1 MITIERMVEI
11 IANNEITYIK
21 TSPDDSIRVFQQFK
35 CTKERLVGDYPAKYR
50 NDLIGFDLEDDTYY
64 PRFATMQDEWENE
77 KRDYI
82 ARKAEW
88 CRKYGSN

>member
-1 MITIERMVEI
+1 MTTIEQILEI
-11 IANNEITYIK
+11 ISTNENTYIK
-21 TSPDDSIRVFQQFK
+21 TTPDDSVRVFKQFK

-50 NDLIGFDLEDDTYY
+50 NDLIGFELENDEYY

-77 KRDYI
+77 KSDYI

-88 CRKYGSN
+88 CRKYGSD